1 MLKVLLVDDHAIFRA
16 GLCPLLREL
25 DPESILLEAD
35 NYEIALDIVAAEP
48 DLDLL
53 LADLVVPGGDGF
65 DGLAAIRKR
74 VPSLPIV
81 VISMVEDRNDVLR
94 AIDLGALGFVPKSA
108 KPSEM
113 LRALRLVMS
122 GEMYLPPSI
131 MKAATDGRSRK
142 PMGAQPAI
150 SQSKLRALL
159 TPRQCEVL
167 AMLARGMTNAQIAG
181 DMNLKEST
189 IRVYVSVILDRLNL
203 SNRTQAALMAAHTLD
218 DASISGLVTG
228 LSAGSADP

>member
-25 DPESILLEAD
+25 DPESVLLEAD
-35 NYEIALDIVAAEP
+35 NYANALDTVDKEP

-65 DGLAAIRKR
+65 NGIAAVRER
-74 VPSLPIV
+74 APALPIV
-81 VISMVEDRNDVLR
+81 VISMVEDRDDVLR

-108 KPSEM
+108 QPGEFLK
-113 LRALRLVMS
+113 ALRMVLS

-131 MKAATDGRSRK
+131 MKASAADKDRK
-142 PMGAQPAI
+142 SVRARPAV
-150 SQSKLRALL
+150 SQSELNALL

-167 AMLARGMTNAQIAG
+167 TKLARGMTNAQIAA
-181 DMNLKEST
+181 DMSLKEST
-189 IRVYVSVILDRLNL
+189 VRVYVSVILDRLNL
-203 SNRTQAALMAAHTLD
+203 SNRTQAALMAAQALND
-218 DASISGLVTG
+218 ESSFGVGA
-228 LSAGSADP
+228 APPA